1 MREREPRI
9 DRLLG
14 DQLLEKLKAQRVTY
28 GLRKQVSREGRLTY
42 GLQVQGT
49 EGWGQFRKALFAATN
64 ATQPLT
70 EGPTQLELIGNVK
83 AGEPLALILEANLAS
98 GYAWEIQTLE
108 ALKLKSGEAVS
119 FQSPGNRLGGAD
131 QANYFSGRGDRGRNR
146 RSASLPTP
154 LDRIPGPP
162 DGNHSPGGGD
172 LPDFRF
178 EQSRPNAFSTPH
190 PH

>member
-1 MREREPRI
+1 MA
-9 DRLLG
+9 

-28 GLRKQVSREGRLTY
+28 GLRKQVGREGRLTY

-64 ATQPLT
+64 PTQPLT
-70 EGPTQLELIGNVK
+70 EGPAQLELIGNVK

-131 QANYFSGRGDRGRNR
+131 QANYFSGRGDGGETAVRLLYR
-146 RSASLPTP
+146 RPWIE
-154 LDRIPGPP
+154 IPGPP

-178 EQSRPNAFSTPH
+178 EQSRPNRFLNPSPPLIRKAR
-190 PH
+190 